1 MITET
6 CVINI
11 VEKEN
16 KKKKWLGLFSTV
28 DYFFEAIAVGPSGR
42 YIAGRVQLDP
52 RWDYVHRSDP
62 RRPYCWRELTDT
74 GYDKLNF
81 LIRKLYE
88 DGCNQLVVM
97 GFIKD
102 FSAHM
107 GDSILY
113 GSV

>member
-62 RRPYCWRELTDT
+62 SRPYCWRELTDT

-88 DGCNQLVVM
+88 DGWQSI
-97 GFIKD
+97 G
-102 FSAHM
+102 
-107 GDSILY
+107 GDGIHQRFQRY
-113 GSV
+113 I